1 MIFTTISTEKTTDL
15 SRKYDLLTFLTKI
28 LKSEI
33 TLEEAKESQKDFYKY
48 LKTIRKGNKNQELEK
63 TLANI
68 KILFNGRNDA
78 INFI

>member
-15 SRKYDLLTFLTKI
+15 SRKYDPLTFLNKI

-48 LKTIRKGNKNQELEK
+48 LKTIPKGNKNQELEK

>member
-15 SRKYDLLTFLTKI
+15 SRKYDLLTFLNKI

>member
-15 SRKYDLLTFLTKI
+15 SRKYDLLTFLNKI

-48 LKTIRKGNKNQELEK
+48 LKTIRKGNKNHELEK